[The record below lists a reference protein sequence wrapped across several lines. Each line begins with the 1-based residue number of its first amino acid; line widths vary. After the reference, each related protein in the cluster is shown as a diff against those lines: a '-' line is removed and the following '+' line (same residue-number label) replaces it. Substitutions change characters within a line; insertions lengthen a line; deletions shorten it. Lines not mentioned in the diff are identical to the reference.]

1 MNKEKLIKNQALTSL
16 KGSWIILIA
25 MVLTI
30 SAVMI
35 AIYSMGS
42 IVQLITKSLDTA
54 TGMAKSGKEFTFT
67 LISIIDLVVMFF
79 LTPLINGFFKSVY
92 TVAHNEIPSFWE
104 IFSFFKSP
112 KLYFKTILL
121 NLIFVVILSLAF
133 FAFDFGYLVTMI
145 TDSLKTSNTALTT
158 LITAVLNIVFGAVS
172 VLLISFVYLFFVN
185 YAMFLFIDDSN
196 SNIFCCFGKGVKMFV
211 KNFGNT
217 MKLYFGFAGWIAL
230 CFFVVPAFYVL
241 PYISTSF
248 ATSAKWL
255 ISIEKGRN

>member
-1 MNKEKLIKNQALTSL
+1 
-16 KGSWIILIA
+16 
-25 MVLTI
+25 
-30 SAVMI
+30 
-35 AIYSMGS
+35 
-42 IVQLITKSLDTA
+42 
-54 TGMAKSGKEFTFT
+54 
-67 LISIIDLVVMFF
+67 
-79 LTPLINGFFKSVY
+79 
-92 TVAHNEIPSFWE
+92 
-104 IFSFFKSP
+104 
-112 KLYFKTILL
+112 
-121 NLIFVVILSLAF
+121 
-133 FAFDFGYLVTMI
+133 MI

-172 VLLISFVYLFFVN
+172 VLFDFICLFVLRKLCYV
-185 YAMFLFIDDSN
+185 FLFIDDSN
-196 SNIFCCFGKGVKMFV
+196 SNVFCCFGKGVKMFV

>member
-1 MNKEKLIKNQALTSL
+1 MEEKKDIT
-16 KGSWIILIA
+16 IIC
-25 MVLTI
+25 
-30 SAVMI
+30 
-35 AIYSMGS
+35 
-42 IVQLITKSLDTA
+42 KDC
-54 TGMAKSGKEFTFT
+54 GKEFTFT

-196 SNIFCCFGKGVKMFV
+196 SNVFCCFGKGVKMFV

>member
-1 MNKEKLIKNQALTSL
+1 M
-16 KGSWIILIA
+16 
-25 MVLTI
+25 
-30 SAVMI
+30 
-35 AIYSMGS
+35 
-42 IVQLITKSLDTA
+42 
-54 TGMAKSGKEFTFT
+54 
-67 LISIIDLVVMFF
+67 
-79 LTPLINGFFKSVY
+79 
-92 TVAHNEIPSFWE
+92 
-104 IFSFFKSP
+104 
-112 KLYFKTILL
+112 YFKAILL

-196 SNIFCCFGKGVKMFV
+196 SNVFCCFGKGVKMFV

-217 MKLYFGFAGWIAL
+217 MKLYFSFAGWIAL

-255 ISIEKGRN
+255 TSVENGRN

>member
-1 MNKEKLIKNQALTSL
+1 
-16 KGSWIILIA
+16 
-25 MVLTI
+25 
-30 SAVMI
+30 
-35 AIYSMGS
+35 
-42 IVQLITKSLDTA
+42 
-54 TGMAKSGKEFTFT
+54 
-67 LISIIDLVVMFF
+67 MFF
-79 LTPLINGFFKSVY
+79 LTPLINGFFKSAY

-172 VLLISFVYLFFVN
+172 VLLISFVYLFFIN

-196 SNIFCCFGKGVKMFV
+196 SNVFCCFGKGVKMFV